1 MKKEDVTEVDPLS
14 LNTEDTPVKKEIIE
28 DDQIVIKEEPM
39 DATRFLEQNLQEV
52 NDQNLEEEN
61 YQNLQGGRSVL
72 LTKRTT

>member
-14 LNTEDTPVKKEIIE
+14 LNNEDTPVKKEIIE

-39 DATRFLEQNLQEV
+39 DATRFLEQNL
-52 NDQNLEEEN
+52 EEEN
-61 YQNLQGGRSVL
+61 DQNLQGGRFVL